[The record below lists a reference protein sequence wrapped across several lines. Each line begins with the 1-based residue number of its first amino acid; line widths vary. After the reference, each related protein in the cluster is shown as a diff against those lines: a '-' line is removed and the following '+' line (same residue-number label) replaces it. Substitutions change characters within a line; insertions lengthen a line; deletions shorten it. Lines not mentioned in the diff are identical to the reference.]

1 MAQSAL
7 VSVDT
12 NEFINAL
19 VAFCSEKEKEG
30 KEERKR
36 DPCFK
41 KTKQEMDPS
50 AVRVSSCTANMH
62 GQTQLIFFEHLH
74 LFRKRSIS
82 LSLLQ
87 FPNFLLIFVS

>member
-30 KEERKR
+30 KEERNEICVLR
-36 DPCFK
+36 
-41 KTKQEMDPS
+41 KQ
-50 AVRVSSCTANMH
+50 N
-62 GQTQLIFFEHLH
+62 
-74 LFRKRSIS
+74 RKWIRPPFA
-82 LSLLQ
+82 SLL
-87 FPNFLLIFVS
+87 LLRTCMDKHS